1 MSAKRFDLAQ
11 KVADAVLYE
20 GYVLYPYRASA
31 AKNRV
36 RWQFGVVAPRA
47 YSESG
52 ASEPWAQQTEV
63 LVEGAVDELEID
75 LRLRCLQVQ
84 ARLIEKAI
92 DGGFEPVETLD
103 VGDQT
108 LVTWEEGIERRL
120 EATAIRLADLL
131 AGERRIPFD
140 VPGGEEIELVQDIGR
155 IVRRRWPISA
165 VVVLSAEIVEN
176 GLIKLRVRTENLAED
191 TGVDR
196 DEALRRSLVG
206 AHTLLAVRG
215 GAFVSLLDPPPEAA
229 AAAATCSNQHTWPV
243 LIGEAPARDVM
254 LSSPIILYD
263 YPAVAP
269 ESAGDF
275 CDATEI
281 DEILTLRVMTLT
293 EDEKREARGT
303 DERARQIIERSD
315 TIPDDLFERLHGA
328 MRSLRPHPL
337 APPPP
342 GEGEREQPGSDV
354 LGGGAPLPEG
364 GGAMGEGSGVRSQL
378 ADWESFLNPAGMVQ
392 PEEASLEVG
401 GVRIALGSRVVLRPS
416 RRADSMDFFL
426 AGRAARVQGV
436 YRDVDDATYV
446 AVSLDDDPA
455 SDMQT
460 WHGRFLYFYPD
471 EIEPLV
477 SSDIEGRTYEKD
489 GDGRIG
495 SGSSGDSGD
504 GAPGLSPLSE
514 NQPDVSRPHTLIAG
528 VGNIFLGD
536 DGFGVEVAQRLAG
549 RALPDG
555 VHVADFGIRGVHL
568 AYELVDKGYEST
580 ILVDATS
587 RGGEPGTVYLIE
599 PDLDA
604 DESSGGGPDMAD
616 AHEMDPRA
624 VFGLVRTLGGSPGK
638 ILVVGCEPA
647 CIDDAMGLSEPVA
660 AAVEEAITLILD
672 LVGSA
677 SNRKETSSCTGGTG
691 S

>member
-1 MSAKRFDLAQ
+1 MTESRFDLAQ

-63 LVEGAVDELEID
+63 LVEGASSETAID

-84 ARLIEKAI
+84 VRIIEEKI
-92 DGGFEPVETLD
+92 EDDFRPVETLD
-103 VGDQT
+103 VGDRT
-108 LVTWEEGIERRL
+108 LVTWEEGVERRL
-120 EATAIRLADLL
+120 DATAIRLVDLL
-131 AGERRIPFD
+131 ADERRIPFD
-140 VPGGEEIELVQDIGR
+140 VPGGEEMELVHSPDQQIVGR
-155 IVRRRWPISA
+155 MVRRRWPLAAA
-165 VVVLSAEIVEN
+165 VLLSAERVGH
-176 GLIKLRVRTENLAED
+176 GLIKLRVRVENLAD
-191 TGVDR
+191 FSGTGR

-206 AHTLLAVRG
+206 AHTLLAVQG
-215 GAFVSLLDPPPEAA
+215 GAFVSLLEPPPEAA
-229 AAAATCSNQHTWPV
+229 DAATECVNQHTWPV
-243 LIGEAPARDVM
+243 LIGEAPARDVL

-303 DERARQIIERSD
+303 DERSRQIIERSD
-315 TIPDDLFERLHGA
+315 TIPDELFERLHGA
-328 MRSLRPHPL
+328 MRSLRPVP
-337 APPPP
+337 AT
-342 GEGEREQPGSDV
+342 
-354 LGGGAPLPEG
+354 PEKP
-364 GGAMGEGSGVRSQL
+364 ELEKEL
-378 ADWESFLNPAGMVQ
+378 ADWESFLNPSGMVQ
-392 PEEASLEVG
+392 PEEASLDVG
-401 GVRIALGSRVVLRPS
+401 GVRVALGSRVILRPS

-426 AGRAARVQGV
+426 AGRTARVQGV
-436 YRDVDDATYV
+436 YRDVEDATYV
-446 AVSLDDDPA
+446 AVSLEGDSESPDIG
-455 SDMQT
+455 
-460 WHGRFLYFYPD
+460 HGRFMYFYPD
-471 EIEPLV
+471 EIEPLAL
-477 SSDIEGRTYEKD
+477 SDIEGRSYEKD
-489 GDGRIG
+489 DPGRIG
-495 SGSSGDSGD
+495 SGRDGDRGD
-504 GAPGLSPLSE
+504 GAAGHHSLSE
-514 NQPDVSRPHTLIAG
+514 DQPDVTTATDRPHTLIAG

-549 RALPDG
+549 RELPAG
-555 VHVADFGIRGVHL
+555 VQVADFGIRGVHL

-580 ILVDATS
+580 ILVDATP

-599 PDLDA
+599 PDLNGDA
-604 DESSGGGPDMAD
+604 APEGGTDLAD

-647 CIDDAMGLSEPVA
+647 CIEDAMGLSEPVA
-660 AAVEEAITLILD
+660 AAVEEAITLILG
-672 LVGSA
+672 LVGST
-677 SNRKETSSCTGGTG
+677 SNRKETSSCTGGPG
-691 S
+691 C

>member
-1 MSAKRFDLAQ
+1 MESRFDLAQ

-63 LVEGAVDELEID
+63 LVEGGDAGDETTID

-84 ARLIEKAI
+84 ARIIEKKI
-92 DGGFEPVETLD
+92 DGGFQPVETLD
-103 VGDQT
+103 IGDRT
-108 LVTWEEGIERRL
+108 LVTWEEGVERRL
-120 EATAIRLADLL
+120 DAVAVRLSDLL
-131 AGERRIPFD
+131 AAEGRIPFD
-140 VPGGEEIELVQDIGR
+140 VPGGEEIELVQDVGR
-155 IVRRRWPISA
+155 IVRRRWPLSA
-165 VVVLSAEIVEN
+165 AVLLSAERVDP
-176 GLIKLRVRTENLAED
+176 GLIKLRVRVENLAD
-191 TGVDR
+191 FNGASR
-196 DEALRRSLVG
+196 DEALHRSLVG
-206 AHTLLAVRG
+206 AHTLLAVQG
-215 GAFVSLLDPPPEAA
+215 GAFVSLLEPPPEAA
-229 AAAATCSNQHTWPV
+229 AEAAACSNQNTWPV

-269 ESAGDF
+269 ESPGDF

-303 DERARQIIERSD
+303 DERSRQIIERSD
-315 TIPDDLFERLHGA
+315 TIPDELFERLHGA
-328 MRSLRPHPL
+328 MRSLK
-337 APPPP
+337 PPQ
-342 GEGEREQPGSDV
+342 E
-354 LGGGAPLPEG
+354 
-364 GGAMGEGSGVRSQL
+364 L

-392 PEEASLEVG
+392 PEEASLDVK
-401 GVRIALGSRVVLRPS
+401 GVRVALGSRVILRPS

-426 AGRAARVQGV
+426 AGRTARVQGV
-436 YRDVDDATYV
+436 YRDVDDAVYV
-446 AVSLDDDPA
+446 AVSLEDGLDQETLDIG
-455 SDMQT
+455 
-460 WHGRFLYFYPD
+460 HGRFMYFYPD
-471 EIEPLV
+471 EIEPLAL
-477 SSDIEGRTYEKD
+477 SDIEGRSYEKD
-489 GDGRIG
+489 DPGRIG
-495 SGSSGDSGD
+495 SGRGGDRGD
-504 GAPGLSPLSE
+504 GAAGHHPLSE
-514 NQPDVSRPHTLIAG
+514 DQPHVGPPDLAPERPHTLIAG

-549 RALPDG
+549 RELPAG
-555 VHVADFGIRGVHL
+555 VRVADFGIRGVHL

-580 ILVDATS
+580 ILVDATP

-599 PDLDA
+599 PEL
-604 DESSGGGPDMAD
+604 DESDETAGMDMAD

-624 VFGLVRTLGGSPGK
+624 VFGMVRTLGGTPGK

-647 CIDDAMGLSEPVA
+647 SIEEEMGLSEPVA
-660 AAVEEAITLILD
+660 AAVEEAITMILD
-672 LVGSA
+672 LVGRPA
-677 SNRKETSSCTGGTG
+677 GCKM
-691 S
+691 